1 MLRTR
6 VITALIL
13 APGIIA
19 AIYLLNT
26 TALGA
31 VLAIFTGLAAW
42 EWGLLAGMQSTTL
55 RLTYVCAALLVTL
68 LLWIIGM
75 ATAVLWLLVL
85 VWITALVAVLTW
97 PESGSWIAKPVVV
110 GSIGLLVLAGVVIAL
125 LTVHQ
130 LPSGPH
136 WLLFGLLICWA
147 ADIGAYFAGK
157 AFGRHKLAVEVSP
170 GKTWEG
176 AMGGLLLALAVCSSI
191 LVYEGVFDWI
201 WIPVLALLV
210 AISIIG
216 DLFESLLKR
225 ASGIKDSGSLFPGH
239 GGVLDRIDSILA
251 VAPFYALW
259 LLGALVVLQQPV

>member
-13 APGIIA
+13 APAIIA

-26 TALGA
+26 TALGV
-31 VLAIFTGLAAW
+31 VLALFTGLAAW
-42 EWGLLAGMQSTTL
+42 EWAALARIQTTGQRLLF
-55 RLTYVCAALLVTL
+55 VCATLFTSL
-68 LLWIIGM
+68 LLWVVGM
-75 ATAVLWLLVL
+75 ATPVLWLLVL
-85 VWITALVAVLTW
+85 VWIVALAAVVSW
-97 PESGSWIAKPVVV
+97 PDSAGWIARPGVVV
-110 GSIGLLVLAGVVIAL
+110 VIGLLVLPGVLIAL
-125 LTVHQ
+125 LAVHR

-157 AFGRHKLAVEVSP
+157 SFGRHKLATLVSP

-176 AMGGLLLALAVCSSI
+176 ALGGLLLTLLVCTAI
-191 LVYEGVFDWI
+191 LIGADVFEWI
-201 WIPVLALLV
+201 WLPVLVLLV
-210 AISIIG
+210 AISILG

-251 VAPFYALW
+251 VAPFFALW
-259 LLGALVVLQQPV
+259 SLSILQ

>member
-13 APGIIA
+13 APSIIA

-42 EWGLLAGMQSTTL
+42 EWGPLARIHSTSYRLL
-55 RLTYVCAALLVTL
+55 YVFAALLITL
-68 LLWIIGM
+68 LFWVAG
-75 ATAVLWLLVL
+75 TASPVLWLLAVVWVVALIGVL
-85 VWITALVAVLTW
+85 SW
-97 PESGSWIAKPVVV
+97 PESASWIAKPAVV
-110 GSIGLLVLAGVVIAL
+110 GAIGLLVLPGVVIAL
-125 LTVHQ
+125 LAVHQ

-157 AFGRHKLAVEVSP
+157 SLGRHKLAVEVSP

-176 AMGGLLLALAVCSSI
+176 AIGGMLLAVAVCSGI
-191 LVYEGVFDWI
+191 LVYAGVFDWI
-201 WIPVLALLV
+201 WIPALVLLV
-210 AISIIG
+210 AISIVG

-251 VAPFYALW
+251 VAPFWALW
-259 LLGALVVLQQPV
+259 ALWALAVPPQSV